1 MVSAAA
7 PVSDPR
13 LRAAWEAAGRV
24 PDPELPMLSLH
35 DLGVLRDLAYEED
48 GTLVVSLTPTY
59 SGCPAMA
66 EMRAATVRALNGAGF
81 GAVRVRTVLDPPW
94 TTDWMTEEGRAA
106 LAAHH
111 IVPPRPASGPRR
123 GGPVPLSPLPHPS
136 RGRRGGGALPAVRRG
151 RRRGAVAL
159 LRDLLPLPAPLSRVR
174 GTLRAVQGDLRGRT
188 GRGPAPLSRP
198 PPSRGPPPPGVVV
211 GG

>member
-111 IVPPRPASGPRR
+111 IVPPGPAPGPRR
-123 GGPVPLSPLPHPS
+123 GGPVPLSLSPTRH
-136 RGRRGGGALPAVRRG
+136 ADDAAAVRCPQC
-151 RRRGAVAL
+151 GADDAEE
-159 LRDLLPLPAPLSRVR
+159 LSRFSATSCR
-174 GTLRAVQGDLRGRT
+174 SLHRCRACGEPFERFKEI
-188 GRGPAPLSRP
+188 
-198 PPSRGPPPPGVVV
+198 
-211 GG
+211 